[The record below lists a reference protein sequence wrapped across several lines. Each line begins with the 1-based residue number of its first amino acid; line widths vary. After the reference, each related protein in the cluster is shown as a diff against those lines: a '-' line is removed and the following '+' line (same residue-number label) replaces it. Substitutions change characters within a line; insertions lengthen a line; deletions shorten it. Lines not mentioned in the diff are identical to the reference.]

1 MTSAPAPTPE
11 DSAEL
16 APTNPSDPPSF
27 AVTTEGVPDDGT
39 RYRLSQLFK
48 LGPFGNDH
56 FVGLRVAVGVLLP
69 LLVLIRLDRIDL
81 TVYAV
86 FGSFV
91 GIYSRAP
98 LHTDRLTTQVKAAA
112 LTWLII
118 LVAWFTGDAVVHGAE
133 TPTTRWWLVGIT
145 AVVASLSSVLTAYL
159 RLRPAGSLFQV
170 FAFAAVASVPHQAA
184 LGEAMFTTTATMF
197 LGLVLGQIGRVVP
210 KYRTE
215 RVLTPVRPF
224 SVRMRRAIV
233 QEGLANLVA
242 AGLAGTVAALV
253 ADPLNMG
260 HIYWAMVTGVVPL
273 AGHTTGKRM
282 VRAVH
287 RVLGT
292 AVGLGLMAL
301 IILLQ
306 PEPWLA
312 VILLGCTQFAV
323 ECFVI
328 RNYFWGMVFVTPL
341 ALIGTSLG
349 GDLNFAVL
357 YDRAVETII
366 GLVVGL
372 IVVETMDK
380 LGAMT
385 LRREEKVG

>member
-1 MTSAPAPTPE
+1 MTPALAPTP
-11 DSAEL
+11 DDPDLDTSSD
-16 APTNPSDPPSF
+16 TTKNP
-27 AVTTEGVPDDGT
+27 EGVPDDGT
-39 RYRLSQLFK
+39 RFRLSRLFT

-56 FVGLRVAVGVLLP
+56 FVGYRVGAGVLLP
-69 LLVLIRLDRIDL
+69 LLTLILLGRLDL

-98 LHTDRLTTQVKAAA
+98 LHTDRLTSQVKAAA
-112 LTWLII
+112 LTWVII
-118 LVAWFTGDAVVHGAE
+118 LGAWFTGEYLVHGAE
-133 TPTTRWWLVGIT
+133 EPSARWWLVGVT
-145 AVVASLSSVLTAYL
+145 AVVASASSVLTAYL

-170 FAFAAVASVPHQAA
+170 FAFAAVASVPHQAP
-184 LGEAMFTTTATMF
+184 LGDAMFTATATMF
-197 LGLVLGQIGRVVP
+197 LGLVLGQIGRVAP
-210 KYRTE
+210 RFRTE
-215 RVLTPVRPF
+215 RTLTPVKPF
-224 SVRMRRAIV
+224 SARMRKAIW
-233 QEGLANLVA
+233 QEGLANLAA
-242 AGLAGTVAALV
+242 AGLAGVAAALV

-260 HIYWAMVTGVVPL
+260 HIYWAMVAGVVPL
-273 AGHTTGKRM
+273 AGHTTAKRM

-301 IILLQ
+301 IILVQ

-349 GDLNFAVL
+349 SEWSFHVL
-357 YDRAVETII
+357 YDRAVETAI
-366 GLVVGL
+366 GLAVGMV
-372 IVVETMDK
+372 VVETMDRI
-380 LGAMT
+380 GAMT
-385 LRREEKVG
+385 LRKEEKVG

>member
-1 MTSAPAPTPE
+1 MTSAPAPSPDGPNASTNSM
-11 DSAEL
+11 DSA
-16 APTNPSDPPSF
+16 PTH
-27 AVTTEGVPDDGT
+27 AAATEGVPDDGT
-39 RYRLSQLFK
+39 RYRLSQLFR

-56 FVGLRVAVGVLLP
+56 FVGLRVGVGVLLP
-69 LLVLIRLDRIDL
+69 LLILIGLDRIDL

-98 LHTDRLTTQVKAAA
+98 LHTDRLATQVKAAA

-118 LVAWFTGDAVVHGAE
+118 LAAWFTGNALVHGADSSS
-133 TPTTRWWLVGIT
+133 TRWWLVGVT

-170 FAFAAVASVPHQAA
+170 FAFAAVASVPDGAP
-184 LGEAMFTTTATMF
+184 LSDAMFTVTATMF

-215 RVLTPVRPF
+215 HVLTPVRPF
-224 SVRMRRAIV
+224 SPRMRRAIL

-242 AGLAGTVAALV
+242 AGLAGAVAALV

-260 HIYWAMVTGVVPL
+260 HIYWAMVAGVVPL

-301 IILLQ
+301 VIVLQ

-312 VILLGCTQFAV
+312 VIMLGCIQFAV

-349 GDLNFAVL
+349 GDWNFAVL
-357 YDRAVETII
+357 YDRAVETVI

-372 IVVETMDK
+372 IVVETMDRV
-380 LGAMT
+380 GAMR

>member
-1 MTSAPAPTPE
+1 MTSAHAPRTE
-11 DSAEL
+11 DPDPSA
-16 APTNPSDPPSF
+16 SIQ
-27 AVTTEGVPDDGT
+27 EGVPDDGT
-39 RYRLSQLFK
+39 KFRLSQLFK

-56 FVGLRVAVGVLLP
+56 FVGYRVGAGVLVP
-69 LLVLIRLDRIDL
+69 LLALILLDRIDL
-81 TVYAV
+81 AVYAV
-86 FGSFV
+86 FGAFV

-98 LHTDRLTTQVKAAA
+98 LHTDRLATQIKAAA
-112 LTWLII
+112 LTWVII
-118 LVAWFTGDAVVHGAE
+118 LAAWFTGDAVVHGA
-133 TPTTRWWLVGIT
+133 TDPSTRWWLVGVT
-145 AVVASLSSVLTAYL
+145 AVVASLSSILTAFL

-170 FAFAAVASVPHQAA
+170 FAFAAVASVPHQAP
-184 LGEAMFTTTATMF
+184 LSEAMLTVTATMF
-197 LGLVLGQIGRVVP
+197 LGLILGQIGRVVP

-215 RVLTPVRPF
+215 RRLSDVKPF
-224 SVRMRRAIV
+224 SARMRRAIW
-233 QEGLANLVA
+233 QEGLANLTA
-242 AGLAGTVAALV
+242 AGLAGAVAALV

-260 HIYWAMVTGVVPL
+260 HIYWAMVAGVVPL

-292 AVGLGLMAL
+292 AVGLGVMAL

-306 PEPWLA
+306 PAPWLA
-312 VILLGCTQFAV
+312 VVLIGLSQFAV

-349 GDLNFAVL
+349 RQMDFDVL
-357 YDRAVETII
+357 YDRAVETAI

-372 IVVETMDK
+372 IVVETMDRI
-380 LGAMT
+380 GAMS
-385 LRREEKVG
+385 LRREERVG